1 MDKKKSLDL
10 IKLEVLGCLTE
21 QDKEKL
27 QAMKDEGDG
36 FPWKELGDYQ
46 NLIAILPATL
56 ELKYPARDLKDKTAT
71 MLFNMRDQIK
81 AKIEAK
87 KAKEKPVEVPVA
99 ESVEVEEG
107 INIEEQVEENI
118 TTEEIEIVEKEF
130 AEVEEGINLNEV
142 EEASIKNEPVRFT
155 GNFKGKSE
163 PETPSLQTDEVE
175 IKELETKEFEPKES
189 GKIVV
194 DREVIEKI
202 TRDYMKGYERELNS
216 LRSSVK
222 KNKILSFILFAVAII
237 LIVAMYF
244 IK

>member
-27 QAMKDEGDG
+27 QAMKDGGEE

-46 NLIAILPATL
+46 NLIAILPVTL

-87 KAKEKPVEVPVA
+87 KAKEMPVEVPVA

-107 INIEEQVEENI
+107 ITIEEQVEENI
-118 TTEEIEIVEKEF
+118 TTEEIEVVEKEF

-155 GNFKGKSE
+155 SNFKGKSE
-163 PETPSLQTDEVE
+163 PEIPALQSEEIE
-175 IKELETKEFEPKES
+175 IKEPEPKEFERKEP
-189 GKIVV
+189 GKTVV
-194 DREVIEKI
+194 DKEAIEKVA
-202 TRDYMKGYERELNS
+202 RDYMKGLERELNS
-216 LRSSVK
+216 LRSTVN
-222 KNKILSFILFAVAII
+222 KNKILSFILFVVAIA
-237 LIVAMYF
+237 LIIAMYF